1 MNNNQKN
8 ILLAALLVL
17 FAVVS
22 RIMSIEQNIWN
33 FASIGAISLFSGAV
47 FKNKS
52 FSFAIPL
59 IAYLITDIY
68 LEFTRG
74 TGFYDASQFFVYGAM
89 AVTVWIGTRMKRAT
103 WYNVIGFA
111 ILSSVTFFI
120 VSNFGVWFAGFFP
133 SKYVMYPTTFSGLV
147 DCFVAGIPFY
157 KNTFASD
164 IVFSGVL
171 FGLYSVYAKLSKQH
185 SLLTSA

>member
-1 MNNNQKN
+1 MNTNQKT
-8 ILLAALLVL
+8 IFLATLLVL
-17 FAVVS
+17 FAVIS
-22 RIMSIEQNIWN
+22 RIMSIEQHIWN
-33 FASIGAISLFSGAV
+33 FASIGAISLFSGAI

-52 FSFAIPL
+52 FSFALPL

-68 LEFTRG
+68 LQVTRG

-89 AVTVWIGTRMKRAT
+89 ALIVWIGTKMKRAT

-111 ILSSVTFFI
+111 VLSSATFFI

-133 SKYVMYPTTFSGLV
+133 SKYVMYPTTLTGLI

-171 FGLYSVYAKLSKQH
+171 FGLYAFYAKFTKQT
-185 SLLTSA
+185 SLLASV